1 MASTGGHLEQLRR
14 LAPRLD
20 VEGSPLW
27 VTFDTP
33 QSRSLLEGER
43 VHFVPYVP
51 PRSPLALA
59 ATVPDFV
66 RLFRSH
72 AVTGVVSTGAAVAGA
87 ALPVAA
93 AFGVPSAYIESAAR
107 TASPSM
113 TGRLVSRVPRVSTFA
128 QYEQW
133 SGGRW
138 AYAGSVLEGFGVSA
152 AADPPERPTLLVAM
166 GTLAFPFP
174 RLVDAV
180 TRVTP
185 DDWNLLWQ
193 TGPVEYA
200 GLRGT
205 VVGAASDREFKSLCQ
220 QADVIV
226 GHAGVGT
233 ALASLSSGRMP
244 VLVPRAKA
252 CGEHVDDHQRFIARE
267 LSSRGLAVE
276 AAAETLSVADL
287 HRALASAVH
296 QIDPEALPRLRV
308 LPTRAPK

>member
-1 MASTGGHLEQLRR
+1 MGDLRYPPGAVLSWR
-14 LAPRLD
+14 ENGCTLCRTCRHGPRW
-20 VEGSPLW
+20 PLRPRFQ
-27 VTFDTP
+27 TSCGCSEATT
-33 QSRSLLEGER
+33 SRSGLHRCGRRRRQPTDRCGVWRSVR
-43 VHFVPYVP
+43 VHRERCSY
-51 PRSPLALA
+51 
-59 ATVPDFV
+59 
-66 RLFRSH
+66 RLSIDE
-72 AVTGVVSTGAAVAGA
+72 
-87 ALPVAA
+87 P
-93 AFGVPSAYIESAAR
+93 AAR
-107 TASPSM
+107 ERGT
-113 TGRLVSRVPRVSTFA
+113 RVSTFA

-244 VLVPRAKA
+244 VLVPRTKA

-296 QIDPEALPRLRV
+296 QIDPEGLPRLRV
-308 LPTRAPK
+308 LPTRAAK